1 MFFSFPTF
9 AQMPH
14 HKGHLQELLR
24 THDIRH
30 TVGRFAILEHFDN
43 AGHALSQPD
52 LEKALG
58 HQFDRVTIYRTLT
71 LYLEKGILHKV
82 LDDSGAMKY
91 ALCPEACG
99 AHDHR
104 HDHVHF
110 KCLRCGNTSCIE
122 DLEVP
127 HLKLPQGY
135 TLNEANF
142 LLSGICKE
150 CNAAR

>member
-1 MFFSFPTF
+1 
-9 AQMPH
+9 
-14 HKGHLQELLR
+14 L
-24 THDIRH
+24 
-30 TVGRFAILEHFDN
+30 AILEQF
-43 AGHALSQPD
+43 ASMGHALSQPD

-58 HQFDRVTIYRTLT
+58 EEFDRVTIYRTLT

-91 ALCPEACG
+91 ALCPDTCE

-110 KCLRCGNTSCIE
+110 KCIECGNTSCIE

-127 HLKLPQGY
+127 QIALPNGY
-135 TLNEANF
+135 TLTEANF
-142 LLSGICKE
+142 LLSGV
-150 CNAAR
+150 CNLCNQK

>member
-1 MFFSFPTF
+1 MTH
-9 AQMPH
+9 QH
-14 HKGHLQELLR
+14 DHLQQLLR

-30 TVGRFAILEHFDN
+30 TDGRMAILEHFDHV
-43 AGHALSQPD
+43 GHALSQPD

-58 HQFDRVTIYRTLT
+58 EQFDRVTIYRTLT

-91 ALCPEACG
+91 ALCPDTCG
-99 AHDHR
+99 THDHQ
-104 HDHVHF
+104 HEHVHF

-127 HLKLPQGY
+127 RIVLPKGY
-135 TLNEANF
+135 TLSEANF
-142 LLSGICKE
+142 LLSGVCLQ
-150 CNAAR
+150 CNAAKEKLEIRN